1 MSGALF
7 TDFYELTMMAGY
19 HASGRADEP
28 AVFDLFFRH
37 NPGGVDLVVCAGIEP
52 VLDALED
59 LRFTD
64 EDVAFLASL
73 GRFDDSFLDWLST
86 FRFTGDVWAI
96 PEGEVVFGD
105 EPLVRVEA
113 PLAQG
118 QLVETIIINRVAY
131 SSLIA
136 SNALQ
141 VARAA
146 RGKPV
151 LEFGA
156 RRAHGPDGAITASR
170 AAMIGGCASTSNVEA
185 ARRFDLPLSGT
196 QAHSWVMAWPTE
208 LEAFRRYA
216 EVFPDDCVLLLD
228 TYDTLAIGLPNA
240 VTVAEELAANGH
252 ELGGVRLDSGDLD
265 ALARTVRDRLDAA
278 GHPGSRIVVSGDLD
292 AARVAELE
300 RAGAPIDAY
309 GVGTA
314 LVTAREDPAF
324 SGVYKL
330 AQVGDQPVLKISSD
344 PVRSTNPGRKQ
355 VWRTTDGDVIGLA
368 EEEVAGHPLLEPVMR
383 AGRRTTTPGS
393 VADAAERRAESVRGM
408 GPHPP
413 QPRRTARLEA
423 LRAGL
428 IEQLSTAQPVPAG
441 PGHAPGAGS

>member
-19 HASGRADEP
+19 HAAGRAEEP

-52 VLDALED
+52 VLDALEE

-64 EDVAFLASL
+64 EDIAFLDSL
-73 GRFDDSFLDWLST
+73 DRFDEEFLDWLAGLE
-86 FRFTGDVWAI
+86 FTGDVWAI
-96 PEGEVVFGD
+96 PEGEIVFGD
-105 EPLVRVEA
+105 EPLVRIEA

-118 QLVETIIINRVAY
+118 QLVETLVINRVAY

-141 VARAA
+141 VCRAA

-170 AAMIGGCASTSNVEA
+170 AAMVGGCSATSNVEA
-185 ARRFDLPLSGT
+185 ARRFSLPLSGT

-216 EVFPDDCVLLLD
+216 EVFPDDCVLLVD
-228 TYDTLAIGLPNA
+228 TYDTLGTGLPNA
-240 VTVAEELAANGH
+240 IVVADELAATGH
-252 ELGGVRLDSGDLD
+252 GLSGVRLDSGDLG
-265 ALARTVRDRLDAA
+265 ALAQETRRRLDEA
-278 GHPGSRIVVSGDLD
+278 GHTETRVVVSGDLD
-292 AARVAELE
+292 ARRIDELE

-330 AQVGDQPVLKISSD
+330 AEIGDTPVLKVSSA
-344 PVRSTNPGRKQ
+344 PEKSTNPGRKQ
-355 VWRTTDGDVIGLA
+355 VWRTTEGDVIGLA
-368 EEEVAGHPLLEPVMR
+368 DERVEGHPLLEQVMR
-383 AGRRTTTPGS
+383 DGRRTGPPGS
-393 VADAAERRAESVRGM
+393 VAAASRRRADSVRGI
-408 GPHPP
+408 GAHPP
-413 QPRRTARLEA
+413 KPRRTARLQA
-423 LRAGL
+423 LRGDL
-428 IEQLSTAQPVPAG
+428 IARLTGSGEPALDER
-441 PGHAPGAGS
+441 A